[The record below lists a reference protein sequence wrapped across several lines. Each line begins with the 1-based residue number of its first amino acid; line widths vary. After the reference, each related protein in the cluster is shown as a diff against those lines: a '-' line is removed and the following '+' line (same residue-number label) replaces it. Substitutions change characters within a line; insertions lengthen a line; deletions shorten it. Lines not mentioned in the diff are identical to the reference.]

1 MTALAVF
8 EYADKAQVRVLRDE
22 KGDPWFVAADVC
34 KVLELNDTSRA
45 VSRLDD
51 DEKGTT
57 TIRTLGGNQDVL
69 TVSEPGLYSLIG
81 TSRKPEAKAFR
92 RWVNHEVLPAIRRD
106 GSYSLQPK
114 LSPAKAL
121 LAQVQQLVDHE
132 ERIAALEAKTS
143 AIESSTDYF
152 SVLAW
157 ARLKGFPLDNV
168 TASRVG
174 KAASGISRERGM
186 MVGKLDD
193 PRFGQVNSYHRD
205 VLAAAFLQVFF
216 K

>member
-1 MTALAVF
+1 MNALAVF
-8 EYADKAQVRVLRDE
+8 EYADKAQVRVVRDD

-45 VSRLDD
+45 VSRLDE

-92 RWVNHEVLPAIRRD
+92 RWINHEVLPSLRAN
-106 GSYSLQPK
+106 GSYSLQK

-157 ARLKGFPLDNV
+157 ARLKGFPVDNV

-174 KAASGISRERGM
+174 KAASAISRERGM
-186 MVGKLDD
+186 MVGKLVD
-193 PRFGQVNSYHRD
+193 PRFGSVNSYHRD

>member
-1 MTALAVF
+1 VNALAVF
-8 EYADKAQVRVLRDE
+8 EYADKAQVRVVRDD

-45 VSRLDD
+45 VSRLDE

-92 RWVNHEVLPAIRRD
+92 RWINHEVLPSLRAN
-106 GSYSLQPK
+106 GSYSLQK

-157 ARLKGFPLDNV
+157 ARLKGFPVDNV

-174 KAASGISRERGM
+174 KAASAISRERGM
-186 MVGKLDD
+186 MVGKLVD
-193 PRFGQVNSYHRD
+193 PRFGSVNSYHRD

>member
-1 MTALAVF
+1 MNALAVF
-8 EYADKAQVRVLRDE
+8 EYADKAQVRVVRDD

-45 VSRLDD
+45 VSRLDE

-92 RWVNHEVLPAIRRD
+92 RWINHDVLPSLRAN
-106 GSYSLQPK
+106 GSYSLQK

-157 ARLKGFPLDNV
+157 ARLKGFPVDNV

-174 KAASGISRERGM
+174 KAASAISRERGM
-186 MVGKLDD
+186 MVGKLVD
-193 PRFGQVNSYHRD
+193 PRFGSVNSYHRD

>member
-1 MTALAVF
+1 VNALAVF
-8 EYADKAQVRVLRDE
+8 EYADKAQVRVVRDD

-45 VSRLDD
+45 VSRLDE

-92 RWVNHEVLPAIRRD
+92 RWINHDVLPSLRAN
-106 GSYSLQPK
+106 GSYSLQK

-157 ARLKGFPLDNV
+157 ARLKGFPVDNV

-174 KAASGISRERGM
+174 KAASAISRERGM
-186 MVGKLDD
+186 MVGKLVD
-193 PRFGQVNSYHRD
+193 PRFGSVNSYHRD